1 MLDCEVV
8 GKLILNAVPHS
19 FQITNV
25 HSSSGYFAS
34 FRKESTTHNQ
44 RYRRSSGSKDRDA
57 SPSMQGGL
65 HIVSWKSP
73 INAPLRQPQGPRVG
87 LFQQVNIEPIDRA
100 SK

>member
-8 GKLILNAVPHS
+8 GKLIFDAVPHS

-25 HSSSGYFAS
+25 HSSSGYCAG

-57 SPSMQGGL
+57 SPLNAGWTPYCFLEIADRRAVASTTTALGGIISAGE
-65 HIVSWKSP
+65 H
-73 INAPLRQPQGPRVG
+73 
-87 LFQQVNIEPIDRA
+87 
-100 SK
+100 